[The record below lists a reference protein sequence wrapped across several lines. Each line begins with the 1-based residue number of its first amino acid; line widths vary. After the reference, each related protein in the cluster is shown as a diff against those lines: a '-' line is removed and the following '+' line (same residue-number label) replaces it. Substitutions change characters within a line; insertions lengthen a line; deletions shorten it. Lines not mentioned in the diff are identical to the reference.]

1 MTRFHFPGV
10 FARRVNAK
18 NAPIGRTI
26 RILPQKPSQPRHI
39 SGPAPL
45 ESAPATTPGGFFEA
59 FGVIGILLFLAAG
72 VSVCWTVWLIVLTI
86 APNETANYLME
97 TGEFDDGHFWLIID
111 PAPDIMSVNATALF
125 LLAASYV
132 HVMLKMTVLRN
143 FSFKIGPIGPRKDEV
158 SPIWAATL
166 PYIGKYLQ
174 QAVTFWIELTGYYGQ
189 YRKFWNV
196 LFKVGD
202 LIIESIQLHHLL
214 EAGFSVSLC
223 YGYAACITLGCL
235 SQTFFILHPVAHSAF
250 TEVLV
255 DTVFDMIFAVGCPIF
270 LLGYSYTVFDL
281 DRGIARLN
289 LEIYSKGSFQQQAR
303 MQADPIITTLFR
315 FCFDS
320 LRTLT
325 WSNLV
330 VRLAMN
336 ISFSYRLSRLV
347 EVIYQRRK
355 KLRTTSSKL
364 SKLKAQHAVP
374 RWVGALFATASIFAL
389 AYTAKCISES
399 QKACEAY
406 PQCVAFAYRWDRQD
420 VCPCLAL
427 VDVDRS
433 PKTYEEWIH
442 PVDVTETVRALALSG
457 DLQVFQLTN
466 RNMVIWPEE
475 LQRCV
480 NLEYLSLYYTGVKVI
495 PDWFKGFHKLE
506 FLYV

>member
-1 MTRFHFPGV
+1 
-10 FARRVNAK
+10 
-18 NAPIGRTI
+18 
-26 RILPQKPSQPRHI
+26 
-39 SGPAPL
+39 
-45 ESAPATTPGGFFEA
+45 
-59 FGVIGILLFLAAG
+59 
-72 VSVCWTVWLIVLTI
+72 
-86 APNETANYLME
+86 ME
-97 TGEFDDGHFWLIID
+97 TGEFDDGHFWLITD

-143 FSFKIGPIGPRKDEV
+143 FSFKIVPIGPRKDEV

-289 LEIYSKGSFQQQAR
+289 LEIYSK
-303 MQADPIITTLFR
+303 
-315 FCFDS
+315 
-320 LRTLT
+320 
-325 WSNLV
+325 
-330 VRLAMN
+330 AMN